1 MFKLTLRGMI
11 ISFLFFILQGNS
23 FAQISVNYP
32 VKFLSWNILN
42 FPNSNPTADS
52 ALRFPEYRKV
62 MQYSNPDLVVTMEN
76 TSATGAGWFLSNV
89 MNSGQG
95 HFAQGTY
102 INGYDS
108 DNAIY
113 YNDSLFEFI
122 SNVPIIT
129 ALRDISHYTLKFIG
143 TGDTIHIFAVHL
155 KASQGFETN
164 RRDEV
169 LLLRDVTNAFPEG
182 TNFLVA
188 GDFNFY
194 SSFEPGYAALLYDNG
209 INDGNFIDPINISG
223 TWNYS
228 GYARHHT
235 QSTRLYSVGG
245 GSTGG
250 MNDRFDMI
258 LYSNGVAL
266 PDGVYYEPG
275 TFNNIGN
282 DGNHF
287 DRAINNGPNAA
298 VPSNIAMALYN
309 CSDHLPVEMI
319 LKFGRTI
326 GIDELNTSVSSME
339 VFPNPVTERSV
350 VRFNLLK
357 REELKLSI
365 SDMTGKLISEVQP
378 SFYENGENMIELGLS
393 PNVSAGVYLLTLS
406 GDKVLINRKINS
418 CK

>member
-1 MFKLTLRGMI
+1 M
-11 ISFLFFILQGNS
+11 
-23 FAQISVNYP
+23 
-32 VKFLSWNILN
+32 
-42 FPNSNPTADS
+42 
-52 ALRFPEYRKV
+52 
-62 MQYSNPDLVVTMEN
+62 
-76 TSATGAGWFLSNV
+76 
-89 MNSGQG
+89 
-95 HFAQGTY
+95 
-102 INGYDS
+102 
-108 DNAIY
+108 
-113 YNDSLFEFI
+113 
-122 SNVPIIT
+122 
-129 ALRDISHYTLKFIG
+129 
-143 TGDTIHIFAVHL
+143 
-155 KASQGFETN
+155 
-164 RRDEV
+164 
-169 LLLRDVTNAFPEG
+169 
-182 TNFLVA
+182 
-188 GDFNFY
+188 
-194 SSFEPGYAALLYDNG
+194 
-209 INDGNFIDPINISG
+209 
-223 TWNYS
+223 
-228 GYARHHT
+228 
-235 QSTRLYSVGG
+235 GG
-245 GSTGG
+245 K
-250 MNDRFDMI
+250 NDRFDMI

>member
-235 QSTRLYSVGG
+235 QSTRLNSVGG

-298 VPSNIAMALYN
+298 VPSNIY
-309 CSDHLPVEMI
+309 
-319 LKFGRTI
+319 G
-326 GIDELNTSVSSME
+326 
-339 VFPNPVTERSV
+339 
-350 VRFNLLK
+350 
-357 REELKLSI
+357 
-365 SDMTGKLISEVQP
+365 
-378 SFYENGENMIELGLS
+378 SFS
-393 PNVSAGVYLLTLS
+393 KS
-406 GDKVLINRKINS
+406 GDRAICRALQS
-418 CK
+418 FET